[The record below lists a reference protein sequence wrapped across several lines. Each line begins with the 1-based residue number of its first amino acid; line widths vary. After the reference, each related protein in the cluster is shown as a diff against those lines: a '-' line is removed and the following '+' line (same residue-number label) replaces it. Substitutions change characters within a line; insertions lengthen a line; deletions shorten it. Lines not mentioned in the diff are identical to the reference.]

1 MLYDETSKN
10 ASKTGSLQGTA
21 GGRSFAVGLFDKD
34 MDTAERL
41 FVCVCRDE
49 TNSWLDDRLPLAG
62 LWLFLVEVILSKERI
77 QNYSFFLISR
87 KMKPR
92 KK

>member
-1 MLYDETSKN
+1 MNSLPNKEVHVVSKIIELIYGLR
-10 ASKTGSLQGTA
+10 KSLITYTLSIVFG
-21 GGRSFAVGLFDKD
+21 
-34 MDTAERL
+34 M
-41 FVCVCRDE
+41 CRDV
-49 TNSWLDDRLPLAG
+49 TNSWLDDKLPLAG

-92 KK
+92 KM

>member
-1 MLYDETSKN
+1 MNSLPNKEVHVVSKMIELIYGLR
-10 ASKTGSLQGTA
+10 KSLITYALRIVFG
-21 GGRSFAVGLFDKD
+21 
-34 MDTAERL
+34 M
-41 FVCVCRDE
+41 CRDV
-49 TNSWLDDRLPLAG
+49 TNSWLDDKLPLAG

-92 KK
+92 KM